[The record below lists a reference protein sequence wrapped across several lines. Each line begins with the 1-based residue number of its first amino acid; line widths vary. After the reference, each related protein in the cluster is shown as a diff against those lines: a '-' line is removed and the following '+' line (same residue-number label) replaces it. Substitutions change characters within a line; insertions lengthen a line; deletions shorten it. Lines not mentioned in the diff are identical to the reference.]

1 MSDIAFGIFDH
12 LERRDEPLER
22 IFEERLQ
29 LAAAADTA
37 GFFCYHVAEHHATPL
52 GLAPS
57 PGIFL
62 SAVAART
69 QRIQMG
75 PLVYLLPLYNPLRL
89 VQEICMLDQISGGRF
104 ELGVGRG
111 VSPFELAYHRV
122 PFMEAREMF
131 EEALTA
137 VMGGLRNEHLNHRGH
152 YYRFDSVPV
161 VLTPKQRPNPPVWY
175 GTATPDSILFAARHG
190 MHMVGNGPIPAL
202 KKFTA
207 LYREELKKHK
217 GGPNDLNPHIA
228 EPRRGAIRHAYIA
241 ADDREVNEIAR
252 PAYRA
257 YYNNITKLWLDFRT
271 IPAYGFTDDID
282 VARKTDVAIVGT
294 VNEVQDQVANFFEN
308 SGCDYLVLSFAWG
321 DLSNAHSRASLERFA
336 TKVMPEFASRMGSTA
351 TGVAAR

>member
-1 MSDIAFGIFDH
+1 MNEIAFGIFDH
-12 LERRDEPLER
+12 LERRDEHLDR
-22 IFEERLQ
+22 IYEERLQ
-29 LAAAADTA
+29 MIAEAETA
-37 GFFCYHVAEHHATPL
+37 GFFCYHLAEHHATPL

-57 PGIFL
+57 PAVFL

-69 QRIQMG
+69 RRIHMG
-75 PLVYLLPLYNPLRL
+75 PLVFLLPLYNPLRL
-89 VQEICMLDQISGGRF
+89 VQEICMLDQISAGRL

-131 EEALTA
+131 EEALAA
-137 VMGGLRNEHLNHRGH
+137 VVTGLRNEHLNHRGH

-161 VLTPKQRPNPPVWY
+161 VLTTKQKPNPAFWY
-175 GTATPDSILFAARHG
+175 GTATPDSVLFAARHG
-190 MHMVGNGPIPAL
+190 MHMVGNGSIPAL
-202 KKFTA
+202 KKFSD
-207 LYREELKKHK
+207 LYREELTKHK

-241 ADDREVNEIAR
+241 ANDRELNDVAR

-282 VARKTDVAIVGT
+282 LARKSDVAIVGT
-294 VNEVQDQVANFFEN
+294 VNEVQDQVARFFEQ

-321 DLSNAHSRASLERFA
+321 DMSNAHSRASLERFA
-336 TKVMPEFASRMGSTA
+336 TKVMPEFAKRGKGASVATA
-351 TGVAAR
+351 S